1 MFLMTI
7 KIVWSEG
14 GEQYYELESNGFQK
28 YCSLSLL
35 ILSHVFLCLK
45 LSKPAPPSSCQE
57 HLSHMKW
64 LAHKESLRLSCC
76 WFWSSLEHCRTCIFH
91 MMRKVHGKNTP
102 DLRISS
108 WLCHWPIIAP
118 WYIPNADDWSRN
130 FIRTDNRCTSCIR
143 GRQAQQV
150 LDELVT
156 HHIS

>member
-1 MFLMTI
+1 MVRRWRTI
-7 KIVWSEG
+7 LWTWKQWISE
-14 GEQYYELESNGFQK
+14 
-28 YCSLSLL
+28 
-35 ILSHVFLCLK
+35 ILFFKFTYFEPCFPVSET
-45 LSKPAPPSSCQE
+45 SKPAPPSSCQE

-64 LAHKESLRLSCC
+64 LAHKETLRLSCC

-118 WYIPNADDWSRN
+118 WYIPNADDCSRN
-130 FIRTDNRCTSCIR
+130 LIRTDNRCTSCIR